1 MHNNEFE
8 KRMEHKLEELKF
20 TPSDAVWQKVEVQI
34 RECKRRRRFF
44 FWWLPAIVLCTG
56 VGAWFLY
63 SIEKGNTNASTTV
76 TTTQKTESS
85 LSIENNQN
93 KQTETVPEGKP
104 VAEEKNMQTVI
115 EKSSRQEQDAVVVK
129 TKKDAP
135 VADGLIVKKNKK
147 TAGKQNDQLVVTKE
161 KPIAPA
167 IKNPDAVNH
176 GEVNVPLPEE
186 KKNPVVSVTKEN
198 EQIKTEK
205 PVITEKVIA
214 EEKPVAEAK
223 SDESVKPVVTTPA
236 TVTEKTSVTDSTA
249 NNSVKQMLAAGKPVI
264 TDKKRFEIALVFR
277 GGVADMSQFTES
289 SNKNGRFYASPGS
302 GQVGSGY
309 SSSPSDSAKVK
320 NGVGFTAGVQL
331 KKSIARRSA
340 LSIGLGYGYYSSSHK
355 TSSVVY
361 ADAQFSNSLGTSVVN
376 NYARVGNNV
385 TYKDRYHFI
394 EIPVLYHLQVT
405 KAAKR
410 PVLFNGGVAYSY
422 LAGSNAQYYYSATK
436 TYYYDRSLF
445 SRSQLQ
451 LRTGISFGLGK
462 KMNYPLQ
469 LGLQY
474 QYGLSGQWKKSLDL
488 NQHLSFTG
496 IQLSWRLNKK

>member
-34 RECKRRRRFF
+34 RERKRRRRFF

-56 VGAWFLY
+56 VGTWFIY
-63 SIEKGNTNASTTV
+63 SIEKGNTKTSAPV
-76 TTTQKTESS
+76 ITTQKTESS
-85 LSIENNQN
+85 SSVKNNQS
-93 KQTETVPEGKP
+93 KPTETVPENKS
-104 VAEEKNMQTVI
+104 VAEEKSNRPVI
-115 EKSSRQEQDAVVVK
+115 EKNIHKEQKAAVVIK
-129 TKKDAP
+129 TKKDVP
-135 VADGLIVKKNKK
+135 VVDDLIVKENKK
-147 TAGKQNDQLVVTKE
+147 TAGKKNDQLIITKE
-161 KPIAPA
+161 KPTAPE
-167 IKNPDAVNH
+167 IKNPDAVSH
-176 GEVNVPLPEE
+176 VEVNVQLPEE
-186 KKNPVVSVTKEN
+186 KKNPVLTVTKEH
-198 EQIKTEK
+198 EQLKTEKTVVTEK
-205 PVITEKVIA
+205 PVA
-214 EEKPVAEAK
+214 EEKPVVTAP
-223 SDESVKPVVTTPA
+223 PVVSDKTI
-236 TVTEKTSVTDSTA
+236 VTEKSIVTDSAAT
-249 NNSVKQMLAAGKPVI
+249 NSVKEPVAAVMPSI
-264 TDKKRFEIALVFR
+264 SKKKTLEVALVLR
-277 GGVADMSQFTES
+277 GGVADMSQFSEG
-289 SNKNGRFYASPGS
+289 SNKYGRMYASPGS
-302 GQVGSGY
+302 GSSGSGGY

-320 NGVGFTAGVQL
+320 NGVGFTTGVQL
-331 KKSIARRSA
+331 KKSITKRSA

-355 TSSVVY
+355 TSGVVY

-405 KAAKR
+405 KTAKR
-410 PVLFNGGVAYSY
+410 PILFNGGIAYSY

-451 LRTGISFGLGK
+451 LRTGISVGLIK

-496 IQLSWRLNKK
+496 IQLQWRLNKK